1 MSETKYFV
9 AHEME
14 LTGPN
19 WPIFSFRQVLLADQ
33 EGQFLRQSGV
43 VVGTVRQVPD
53 KEQLSLLIELI
64 STEALKTSET

>member
-1 MSETKYFV
+1 MRWNWQD
-9 AHEME
+9 
-14 LTGPN
+14 PN
-19 WPIFSFRQVLLADQ
+19 WPIFRFRQVLLADR

-53 KEQLSLLIELI
+53 EERLSLLIELI